1 VVSHSSAKA
10 AATWVVLNAWA
21 SYPEHPATHH
31 WHIELGPLA
40 EWLAAVAR
48 TAKYQMPSYVRTDL
62 SNVVAKVRF
71 TTADGVRWETPT
83 KGEGSGEPTRL

>member
-1 VVSHSSAKA
+1 
-10 AATWVVLNAWA
+10 
-21 SYPEHPATHH
+21 
-31 WHIELGPLA
+31 
-40 EWLAAVAR
+40 
-48 TAKYQMPSYVRTDL
+48 MPSYVRTDL